1 MSSALALALCLA
13 ASDGGVS
20 ALDGTWVIDLE
31 RSTDPGPVLERFDVP
46 WLLRKV
52 GPTVKVTV
60 VIVTT
65 PERAVV
71 SSKSSLVPS
80 KRNTLVFDGV
90 TPTNDDFFGHPF
102 RYLVTIEGDTIVGRG
117 EVTLKQEKIPLELR
131 RRVEDDGSMTL
142 RIIVTPPG
150 EKTIEVVRVFKRK

>member
-1 MSSALALALCLA
+1 M
-13 ASDGGVS
+13 
-20 ALDGTWVIDLE
+20 IDTE

-46 WLLRKV
+46 WLLRKI

-65 PERAVV
+65 QEKAVI
-71 SSKSSLVPS
+71 SSKSTLVPS

-90 TPTNDDFFGHPF
+90 TPTNDEFFGHPF
-102 RYLVTIEGDTIVGRG
+102 SYLVTIEGDTIVGRG
-117 EVTLKQEKIPLELR
+117 EVTLKNKGKIPLELR
-131 RRVEDDGSMTL
+131 RRVDDDGTMQL
-142 RIIVTPPG
+142 RIIVSPPG